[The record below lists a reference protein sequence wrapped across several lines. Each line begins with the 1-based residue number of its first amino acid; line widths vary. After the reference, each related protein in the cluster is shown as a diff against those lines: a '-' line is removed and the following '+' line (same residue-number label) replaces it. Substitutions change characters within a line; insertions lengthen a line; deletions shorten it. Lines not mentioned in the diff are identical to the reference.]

1 MKKSASPSRSQIAM
15 LLCIRFPRLK
25 CSPFGSNESVVP
37 TRALYFDQGYSSPP
51 AEPISITLIL
61 AVLRIVILEYED
73 VLIMSLYVDRPWC
86 SSRPFDP
93 NRNATS
99 HARHRSYRF

>member
-1 MKKSASPSRSQIAM
+1 MQKSASPSRSQIAM
-15 LLCIRFPRLK
+15 LLCITFPRLT

-37 TRALYFDQGYSSPP
+37 TRALYCDQGYSSPP

-73 VLIMSLYVDRPWC
+73 VLIMSRYI
-86 SSRPFDP
+86 
-93 NRNATS
+93 
-99 HARHRSYRF
+99 ARRRYSKCAERAKDIGVRGTRSKR